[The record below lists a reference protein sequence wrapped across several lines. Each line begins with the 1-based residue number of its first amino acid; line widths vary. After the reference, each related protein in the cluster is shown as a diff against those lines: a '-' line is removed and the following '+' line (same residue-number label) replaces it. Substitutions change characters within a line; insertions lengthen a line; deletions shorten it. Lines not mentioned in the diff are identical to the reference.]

1 MKYIIT
7 LVIFLISFNSNAQF
21 FKSLYDDFVK
31 YGTVYAAGNIGNAK
45 LEQTK
50 YFVRTNPDNLY
61 DIPRVVDQTTY
72 HPNNYRAAFICKT
85 YR

>member
-45 LEQTK
+45 LLKNDKSNSHKENWWHC
-50 YFVRTNPDNLY
+50 VM
-61 DIPRVVDQTTY
+61 
-72 HPNNYRAAFICKT
+72 
-85 YR
+85 